1 MIYKDINEAAIDL
14 GYKLLKSESIKST
27 NKTNTNYKN
36 IIGGELIQQFFTLTN
51 PAAVIGTYKNHK
63 GYKWWG
69 YGEILSE
76 FLNLN
81 PPIMYKYKP
90 ELFSQHYDLLDDG
103 RMQYTY
109 SNRFQEFNQFVNI
122 YNKLKDNPN
131 SKRAVID
138 IYTPYDTAPD
148 RADVPC
154 VIGETIIKSPEGDIT
169 IKDLVKLFKEKKID
183 KYPVFSAN
191 LKDKKVE
198 IKWCLNAWKSGNK
211 KIIEIKFDNDDVI
224 QCTPEHKI
232 CVKKNNGN
240 KYIWVETQHLKKGD
254 RIISLHIMNKK
265 KNVVYIKNLSDN
277 NHKVVSVKKLNI
289 NKNVYDLEVEDNH
302 NVFVNSGILIHNCTT
317 MYHLLH
323 RDGKLNMSV
332 FMRSWDFF
340 GGFKTYDFML
350 SSMILQG
357 FSSWLNMKPGNLSF
371 YANSLHYYNRDKES
385 LEKLL
390 DESHC
395 DSAEMNLGVDNISI
409 KQFYDELRLIKD
421 VEEASY
427 NQNFDF
433 ATQIH
438 SKIQTPLFSEM
449 SKVWINKNGK
459 NKQFTIK

>member
-36 IIGGELIQQFFTLTN
+36 IIGGELIQQFFTLKN
-51 PAAVIGTYKNHK
+51 PVAVIGTYKNHK

-148 RADVPC
+148 RSDVP
-154 VIGETIIKSPEGDIT
+154 
-169 IKDLVKLFKEKKID
+169 
-183 KYPVFSAN
+183 
-191 LKDKKVE
+191 
-198 IKWCLNAWKSGNK
+198 
-211 KIIEIKFDNDDVI
+211 
-224 QCTPEHKI
+224 
-232 CVKKNNGN
+232 
-240 KYIWVETQHLKKGD
+240 
-254 RIISLHIMNKK
+254 
-265 KNVVYIKNLSDN
+265 
-277 NHKVVSVKKLNI
+277 
-289 NKNVYDLEVEDNH
+289 
-302 NVFVNSGILIHNCTT
+302 CTT

-371 YANSLHYYNRDKES
+371 YANSLHYYNRDQES

-409 KQFYDELRLIKD
+409 KQFYDELRLVKD

-433 ATQIH
+433 ASQIH